1 VLEAHPRPNTLRKG
15 STRIGSRPQPV
26 RSQLR
31 MRYPRCGWDA
41 VTAMSASTLTSPLAR
56 QKSDRPLRRSGSTPK
71 RVGTIEVAAEESRP
85 LELDTASSHWQ
96 LSLDRAQRALRAA
109 GGQLPAP
116 ELGRRQREL
125 AWERQETAKAL
136 RRLAKVTGVR
146 PMPWLSP
153 VPVTANMLG
162 LPATTRAC
170 LFDLDGVLTDSA
182 VLHAWAWGEVFDEF
196 LLRLSEKTGWQFIPF
211 ERETDYSAYIDGRTR
226 LEGIHAFLD
235 SRGIRLRE
243 GRVDDPVTADSA
255 EGLAKRKG
263 EVLSRGLRQHG
274 VAALAGARRYL
285 EATGHAGLARA
296 VVSASTSTL
305 PMLELANLATLVEE
319 RVDAE
324 DIRSEGLRSRPAPDL
339 LVVACRRLG
348 VKPEEAVTFTHSAA
362 GVAAGHA
369 AGLGVIGV
377 GDREQRELLQGF
389 GAEEVVP
396 SLSVLLDHQLSG
408 GANIPAELDQRRS

>member
-1 VLEAHPRPNTLRKG
+1 
-15 STRIGSRPQPV
+15 
-26 RSQLR
+26 
-31 MRYPRCGWDA
+31 MRYPRHGWDA
-41 VTAMSASTLTSPLAR
+41 VTAMNASTMTSPLAR
-56 QKSDRPLRRSGSTPK
+56 QQSDRPPRRPGSTLK
-71 RVGTIEVAAEESRP
+71 KLDTVEVATERSRP

-96 LSLDRAQRALRAA
+96 LALDRAQRALSAA

-116 ELGRRQREL
+116 ELGWRQREL
-125 AWERQETAKAL
+125 VRERQETAKAL

-146 PMPWLSP
+146 PVPWLSP
-153 VPVTANMLG
+153 VPVTTKMLG

-182 VLHAWAWGEVFDEF
+182 VLHAWAWAEVFDEF
-196 LLRLSEKTGWQFIPF
+196 LLRLSEKTGWQFMPF
-211 ERETDYSAYIDGRTR
+211 EPETDYSAYIDGRTR

-235 SRGIRLRE
+235 SRGIRLPE
-243 GRVDDPVTADSA
+243 GRVDDPVTTDSA
-255 EGLAKRKG
+255 RGLAKRKG

-285 EATGHAGLARA
+285 EATGHAGLERA

-339 LVVACRRLG
+339 LLVACRRLG
-348 VKPEEAVTFTHSAA
+348 VQPEEAVTFTHSAA

-377 GDREQRELLQGF
+377 GDREQREILQGF

-408 GANIPAELDQRRS
+408 GANIPAELEQRGS

>member
-1 VLEAHPRPNTLRKG
+1 MSVSTPIAPLVRSDSERAPDDFRPPAPLKETSALEA
-15 STRIGSRPQPV
+15 
-26 RSQLR
+26 
-31 MRYPRCGWDA
+31 
-41 VTAMSASTLTSPLAR
+41 TAGPWHT
-56 QKSDRPLRRSGSTPK
+56 
-71 RVGTIEVAAEESRP
+71 
-85 LELDTASSHWQ
+85 LELDTTSSHWQ
-96 LSLDRAQRALRAA
+96 LALDSAQRALSASD
-109 GGQLPAP
+109 GLLPGP
-116 ELGRRQREL
+116 ELERRRREL
-125 AWERQETAKAL
+125 AQERQETVKV
-136 RRLAKVTGVR
+136 LASLANVAGVR
-146 PMPWLSP
+146 PVPWLSP
-153 VPVTANMLG
+153 VPVTTQMLG
-162 LPATTRAC
+162 LPAMTSAC

-196 LLRLSEKTGWQFIPF
+196 LLRLSEKTGWHFIPF
-211 ERETDYSAYIDGRTR
+211 DRETDYSAYIDGRTR

-255 EGLAKRKG
+255 AGLAKRKG

-274 VAALAGARRYL
+274 VTALAGARRYL
-285 EATGHAGLARA
+285 EATGHAGLGRA

-305 PMLELANLATLVEE
+305 PMLELANLASLVEE

-324 DIRSEGLRSRPAPDL
+324 NIRSEGLRSRPAPDL

-348 VKPEEAVTFTHSAA
+348 VQPEEAVTFTHSAA

-377 GDREQRELLQGF
+377 GNREQRELLQGF

-408 GANIPAELDQRRS
+408 GANIPAGLDQRGF